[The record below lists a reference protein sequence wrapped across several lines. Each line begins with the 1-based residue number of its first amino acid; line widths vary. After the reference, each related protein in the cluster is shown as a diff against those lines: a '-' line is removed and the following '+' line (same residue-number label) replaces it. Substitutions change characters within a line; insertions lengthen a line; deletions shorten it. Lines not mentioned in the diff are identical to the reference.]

1 MSGRYSLTVWMAFA
15 DFFGALALLIFAVYI
30 ASRPPA
36 AKDDGHVEELIRI
49 DKEVKT
55 LAAEIGEELRKR
67 GIDVPVPDD
76 NVAIVL
82 PELLLFESGRY
93 EVRDPQKALQ
103 VAAALRAVQDRWRR
117 NFVLVIQGHTD
128 ARPPRPNH
136 EYSDNLELSRLRA
149 RAVEHYLT
157 RMGVA
162 PPRFQ
167 VVSQGVGPAH
177 PVVPNCR
184 SRSDAIDCAGPADFR
199 SAEALAPNRRIELRF
214 GVFSGNTR

>member
-1 MSGRYSLTVWMAFA
+1 MSGRYRLTVWMAFA
-15 DFFGALALLIFAVYI
+15 DFFGALALLIFGVYI

-36 AKDDGHVEELIRI
+36 ATPDPHVQDLIRI

-55 LAAEIGEELRKR
+55 LAAEIGSELRKR

-82 PELLLFESGRY
+82 PELLLFESGQY
-93 EVRDPQKALQ
+93 EIRDPQGALK
-103 VAAALRAVQDRWRR
+103 VAEALRAVQDRWHR

-128 ARPPRPNH
+128 ARPPRPNP
-136 EYSDNLELSRLRA
+136 EYRDNLELSRLRA
-149 RAVEHYLT
+149 RAVEQYMT
-157 RMGVA
+157 RVGVA

-167 VVSQGVGPAH
+167 VVAQGVGPAY

-184 SRSDAIDCAGPADFR
+184 SRSDAIDCAGPTDFR
-199 SAEALAPNRRIELRF
+199 SAEDLAPNRRIELRF
-214 GVFSGNTR
+214 GVFSGNAR